1 MAAAWPSLLQDR
13 DRGMSLASSRLNPVW
28 LPDFRKP
35 VGWLQEGLMKAR
47 PVVLSLLIAGLM
59 TVGTVASRNQ
69 IGYARTVAIVN
80 FVDPVLVTDR
90 VVMGPVLIVHDD
102 EKMAQGEACTRFYR
116 FDPARGPQEEIV
128 SFHCTPVQRPVA
140 EKTRLT
146 LSERTEPTCRRL
158 LEYQIADESEAHAI
172 PPTR

>member
-1 MAAAWPSLLQDR
+1 MAAAWPSLLQNR
-13 DRGMSLASSRLNPVW
+13 DRGMSLASSKFNPVQ
-28 LPDFRKP
+28 LPDFRKT
-35 VGWLQEGLMKAR
+35 VGCLQEGLMKAR
-47 PVVLSLLIAGLM
+47 PIVLSLLVAGLM

-69 IGYARTVAIVN
+69 IGYARTTAIVH

-102 EKMAQGEACTRFYR
+102 EKMARGEACTTFYR

-128 SFHCTPVQRPVA
+128 SFHCTPVQRSVA

-146 LSERTEPTCRRL
+146 LSERSEPTCKRL
-158 LEYQIADESEAHAI
+158 LEYQVAGESEAHAI
-172 PPTR
+172 PSMR